1 MTENKNKKQAPAT
14 TAGVVDSE
22 RFSRVLKDPR
32 FRRPARKDSK
42 IKVDDRFKG
51 IFSDPKFTRPYKVD
65 KYGRKLETKG
75 AAKKEMEKFYRLED
89 EEENEILHVDSEGIE
104 TDASIEDDFSEDSDS
119 SDDSSS
125 DSSNDSSND
134 DYNNSVIEAFDQH
147 PLVNSNIQIGD
158 ATCRLAIVNVDWDQL
173 KAIDLFVLVN
183 AFKPP
188 MGLVKSVKIY
198 PSEFGKERIAK
209 EAIEGPPKEIFATE
223 NTRNEIFSENSNS
236 EDSDLDD
243 PLKDLKKAKTLVEE
257 SGNFDQNALRRYQLE
272 RLRYYYAV
280 VECDSIETASAIYHH
295 CDGREFETS
304 TNTLD
309 LRYIPDD
316 VKFLEDEVT
325 DISTSIP
332 KKYTAK
338 PAMVTDALQRS
349 NVKLTWDQD
358 DPDRRRL
365 TRVSNHGKVDYEE
378 ADLRA
383 YLASDSEEEIE
394 EETQFKGMNSKE
406 EKIARYRSL
415 LLSNEGVDD
424 VFGRKSHEDNDHLDI
439 TFTSALA
446 GEDKDSDEENSD
458 KDIDEEIERVAV
470 FDEEGNLVAN
480 VEETSGNTQDSDD
493 KKKKKNFFA
502 KKEEKN
508 EKFVLQKEW
517 AKKGKGSGS
526 KDKETGTS
534 VSKTK
539 KMHKKQSDLLDPSTT
554 DSTFQ
559 VDLHDDR
566 FKAVYNSPAYAIDP
580 TAPMFKK
587 TKGMEAIIG
596 ERQKRNRDGDVE
608 MDESRKGKDKLKLK
622 LMK

>member
-1 MTENKNKKQAPAT
+1 MK
-14 TAGVVDSE
+14 
-22 RFSRVLKDPR
+22 
-32 FRRPARKDSK
+32 
-42 IKVDDRFKG
+42 
-51 IFSDPKFTRPYKVD
+51 
-65 KYGRKLETKG
+65 
-75 AAKKEMEKFYRLED
+75 KFYRLED
-89 EEENEILHVDSEGIE
+89 EDEEENENLRVDVDSEGIE
-104 TDASIEDDFSEDSDS
+104 TDASIEDDFSEDSDDTS
-119 SDDSSS
+119 DDFDDTSDDS
-125 DSSNDSSND
+125 D
-134 DYNNSVIEAFDQH
+134 DTSEEYVEAFDQH
-147 PLVNSNIQIGD
+147 PLVNSNVQIGD

-236 EDSDLDD
+236 DDSDLDD

-316 VKFLEDEVT
+316 VEFLEDEVT

-378 ADLRA
+378 ADLHA
-383 YLASDSEEEIE
+383 YLASDSEEEFA
-394 EETQFKGMNSKE
+394 EETQFKGMSSKE

-424 VFGRKSHEDNDHLDI
+424 VFGRKSHEDNDKLDI

-446 GEDKDSDEENSD
+446 GDDKDDSDEG
-458 KDIDEEIERVAV
+458 IDEETERVAV
-470 FDEEGNLVAN
+470 FDEDGNLVTN
-480 VEETSGNTQDSDD
+480 VEETNEVTQNQNPDD
-493 KKKKKNFFA
+493 KKKKKNFFN

-517 AKKGKGSGS
+517 AKKGS
-526 KDKETGTS
+526 KDKDKDTGG
-534 VSKTK
+534 KTK
-539 KMHKKQSDLLDPSTT
+539 KMHKKQSDLLDPSAS
-554 DSTFQ
+554 DSNFQ

-596 ERQKRNRDGDVE
+596 ERQKRNRDGDAE
-608 MDESRKGKDKLKLK
+608 MAESRKRGKD
-622 LMK
+622 